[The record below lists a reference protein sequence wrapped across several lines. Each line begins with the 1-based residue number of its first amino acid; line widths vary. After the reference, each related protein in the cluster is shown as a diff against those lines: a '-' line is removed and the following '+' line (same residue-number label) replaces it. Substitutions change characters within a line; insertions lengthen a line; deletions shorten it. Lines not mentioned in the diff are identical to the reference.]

1 MPGWE
6 DNLVGR
12 CAGEQVAAVV
22 DKELFFIMDIAVI
35 TRVLAPAP
43 PTSRYFGILAWV
55 SDKCDPASTIR
66 SGARLTMSTVATLP
80 VCEYRSRDLSND
92 L

>member
-1 MPGWE
+1 M
-6 DNLVGR
+6 
-12 CAGEQVAAVV
+12 AAVV

-43 PTSRYFGILAWV
+43 PTSRHFGILARV

-66 SGARLTMSTVATLP
+66 SGARVTMSTMATLP
-80 VCEYRSRDLSND
+80 DCEYRSRDLNNY

>member
-35 TRVLAPAP
+35 TRVLE
-43 PTSRYFGILAWV
+43 FI
-55 SDKCDPASTIR
+55 
-66 SGARLTMSTVATLP
+66 
-80 VCEYRSRDLSND
+80 
-92 L
+92 

>member
-12 CAGEQVAAVV
+12 G
-22 DKELFFIMDIAVI
+22 LFFIMDIAVI

-43 PTSRYFGILAWV
+43 PTSRHFGILARV

-66 SGARLTMSTVATLP
+66 SGARVTMSTMATLP
-80 VCEYRSRDLSND
+80 DCEYRSRDLNND